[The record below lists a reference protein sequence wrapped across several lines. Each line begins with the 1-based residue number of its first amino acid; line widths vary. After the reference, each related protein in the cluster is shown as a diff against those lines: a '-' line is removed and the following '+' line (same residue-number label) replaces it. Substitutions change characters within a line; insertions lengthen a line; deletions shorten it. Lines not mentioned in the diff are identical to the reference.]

1 MLRATVA
8 RCGTAVVLV
17 VTFLELMMPASIE
30 RAIASYLLF
39 WARFVVRS
47 RRPLVIGVTG
57 SVGKTTT
64 KEVIAAAL
72 SHRDVRPFVG
82 DVYKTVGNM
91 NNTKGVP
98 LMVLLYPDWAKSRWQ
113 MARWLVAAPF
123 RALALATVR
132 PYPKV
137 LVLEFAAGPK
147 GDIRRTAGA
156 ATPLISVVTAVGP
169 AHLEGFGTIDRIV
182 EEKSTLVRLVPP
194 EGLVVL
200 GAENAHASGMDR
212 LARGRVVK
220 VPGRGRQLSENAARA
235 ICAFLNIPA
244 DVTERALAERPVVHG
259 RLHELDLGH
268 FTVIDDSYNANPLSM
283 ELGLESLAQRPPRRV
298 AILGDM
304 KELGPDSARYHQEIG
319 RFARPRC
326 ELLVG
331 VGPLAREYNP
341 DEWFATSGE
350 CIAALERLVQPGDCV
365 LLKGSHSIRLGEV
378 LHGLKV
384 LARNS
389 KAA

>member
-1 MLRATVA
+1 
-8 RCGTAVVLV
+8 
-17 VTFLELMMPASIE
+17 
-30 RAIASYLLF
+30 
-39 WARFVVRS
+39 
-47 RRPLVIGVTG
+47 
-57 SVGKTTT
+57 
-64 KEVIAAAL
+64 
-72 SHRDVRPFVG
+72 
-82 DVYKTVGNM
+82 
-91 NNTKGVP
+91 
-98 LMVLLYPDWAKSRWQ
+98 
-113 MARWLVAAPF
+113 MARWLVTVPF

-132 PYPKV
+132 SYPKV

-147 GDIRRTAGA
+147 GDIQRTAGA
-156 ATPLISVVTAVGP
+156 APPLISVVTAVGP

-182 EEKSTLVRLVPP
+182 AEKSTLVRFVPP

-235 ICAFLNIPA
+235 VCAFLNIPA
-244 DVTERALAERPVVHG
+244 DITERALAERPVVHG
-259 RLHELDLGH
+259 RLHEIDLNH

-331 VGPLAREYNP
+331 VGPLARDYNP
-341 DEWFATSGE
+341 DEWFATSEE
-350 CIAALERLVQPGDCV
+350 CIAALERLIEPGDCV

-384 LARNS
+384 LARTNR
-389 KAA
+389 AA